1 MHDRGVGPPP
11 IPVDEFSLHKLEDAI
26 NFMLDD
32 KVNNNMIIGNAI
44 ELTNETEHMCTWE
57 QVKSS
62 AETLAKAMK
71 DEDGVAGAVKA
82 FFKHLPSTKQDLQES
97 ISEPSGFL
105 SLRQCFGCS

>member
-1 MHDRGVGPPP
+1 MIMAMP
-11 IPVDEFSLHKLEDAI
+11 LAI
-26 NFMLDD
+26 GL
-32 KVNNNMIIGNAI
+32 I
-44 ELTNETEHMCTWE
+44 NETEHLNWE

-62 AETLAKAMK
+62 AETLANAMK

-97 ISEPSGFL
+97 IPEPSGFL

>member
-1 MHDRGVGPPP
+1 
-11 IPVDEFSLHKLEDAI
+11 
-26 NFMLDD
+26 
-32 KVNNNMIIGNAI
+32 MIMVMPLWFTI
-44 ELTNETEHMCTWE
+44 ETEHVYNWE

-97 ISEPSGFL
+97 IPEPSGFL